1 MPKIKTNIA
10 LITLLLIP
18 IVWVVIFSGCVI
30 PKNNNQAL
38 PSPSPAPSPTPKAEA
53 EWQTYQ
59 DPQNL
64 FSIRVPN
71 NFTSISDTQ
80 SGVTHEVT
88 LEVPNSCPEDLI
100 EGYCFPQIITVKYL
114 YNQGG
119 LTAEEWF
126 SEAGKY
132 FEVTGNREI
141 AGYEAL
147 VATPRETEGYATRYV
162 FTAGNSLPNN
172 THQYIFDL
180 SVSSGIEDSLRDQ
193 ILATFQI
200 IPSE

>member
-1 MPKIKTNIA
+1 MPKIKKNIQ

-18 IVWVVIFSGCVI
+18 IVWVVIFSGCI
-30 PKNNNQAL
+30 IQKNNNQEL
-38 PSPSPAPSPTPKAEA
+38 PLPNPASNPNPAGEA

-64 FSIRVPN
+64 FFIRVPS
-71 NFTSISDTQ
+71 NFTLISDTQ
-80 SGVTHEVT
+80 SGVTHKVT
-88 LEVPNSCPEDLI
+88 FEVPNSCPEDII
-100 EGYCFPQIITVKYL
+100 EGYCFPQIITIKYL

-126 SEAGKY
+126 SEAGKN
-132 FEVTGNREI
+132 FEVTGNQEI

-147 VATPRETEGYATRYV
+147 VAIPSETEGYATRYV
-162 FTAGNSLPNN
+162 FTAGNLLPNN
-172 THQYIFDL
+172 TRQYIFDL
-180 SVSSGIEDSLRDQ
+180 SVSSGIEDFLRDQ